1 MFITEAVQK
10 LEISAGIFP
19 FSTEKPKSRLYEV
32 FGSRVLKGNYGN
44 YAKEH
49 QVPKLCVM
57 KYDYHQ

>member
-1 MFITEAVQK
+1 M
-10 LEISAGIFP
+10 EISASIFP

-32 FGSRVLKGNYGN
+32 FGSKVLKGNYGN

-49 QVPKLCVM
+49 QAPKLCVM